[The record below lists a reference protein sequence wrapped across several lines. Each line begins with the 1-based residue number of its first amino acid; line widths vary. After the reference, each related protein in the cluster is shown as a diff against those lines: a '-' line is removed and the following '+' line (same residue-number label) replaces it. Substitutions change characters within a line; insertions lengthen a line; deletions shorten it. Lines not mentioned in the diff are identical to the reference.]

1 MVYSQAMDTLNCI
14 ECFVRSAEA
23 GSFAEAARR
32 LGLTPAA
39 VGKNVARL
47 EAELKVRLFQRSTR
61 SLSLTEAGERFLL
74 DAAGGLHGLQ
84 AAMANLSSLQG
95 QPAGVLKVSMGQAFG
110 RYYVVP
116 LLPEFLVRYPAVRPD
131 FHFDNRPVD
140 LIAEGF
146 DAAIGGGFEMSPG
159 VVARELAPAHR
170 VLLAS
175 PAYLAAHGEPH
186 LPAELAEHDGIL
198 IRAPQTGR
206 IRSMLLRNH
215 EGQQAGI
222 ELRPRIVMGD
232 PEAACQAALMNL
244 GICLVAMPHAL
255 PHLVSGALVRVLPDW
270 YVDTGILSIHF
281 AAQKLLPYKTRVFI
295 DFIVEQFRA
304 QGLHQRFSAR

>member
-1 MVYSQAMDTLNCI
+1 MVYSKAMDTLNCI

-74 DAAGGLHGLQ
+74 DAAGGLSDLQ
-84 AAMANLSSLQG
+84 AAMANLSRLRG
-95 QPAGVLKVSMGQAFG
+95 QPAGVLKVSMGNAFG
-110 RYYVVP
+110 RYYVMP
-116 LLPEFLVRYPAVRPD
+116 LLPEFLTRYPDVQPD

-175 PAYLAAHGEPH
+175 PAYLAEHGEPRS
-186 LPAELAEHDGIL
+186 PAELAGHAGIL
-198 IRAPQTGR
+198 IRSPQTGR
-206 IRSMLLRNH
+206 IRPWLLRNR
-215 EGQQAGI
+215 EGQQAPI
-222 ELRPRIVMGD
+222 DLQVRMTLGD
-232 PEAACQAALMNL
+232 PEASCQAALMSL
-244 GICLVAMPHAL
+244 GICLVSTPHAL
-255 PHLVSGALVRVLPDW
+255 PHLDSGALRRVLPDW
-270 YVDTGILSIHF
+270 YVDTGIVSIHF
-281 AAQKLLPYKTRVFI
+281 AAQKLLPHKTRVFI

-304 QGLHQRFSAR
+304 RGLDKRFSAR